1 MNYKEFHVN
10 LNNLPS
16 SCYNLSERD
25 KYFKLLTLNKKSDL
39 ELLSKGDEIMKEAAD
54 KIVSLSS
61 DPGFISELEKQQ
73 ILEYAK
79 AVALEKAEDRGKE
92 IGINQRNIE
101 IAKKMLDDNVDI
113 SFISKYSGLSIDEIE
128 GLKQFKNFL
137 YKIYFLY
144 FFLTFFLLFFF
155 YNIFGDT
162 MKKYFWSIILSL
174 VVGIYL
180 GKFTLSQ
187 YDDFNVFPVSFGS
200 DTIYFLQEGVYSN
213 VDVMKN
219 SMSSFDY
226 YIYDKEDDGY
236 HTYVGITKSRENALK
251 LEGFYEEKG
260 YDIYVREN
268 SINNNSFAS
277 VLTQYDIL
285 LSNADKDSIDSICSQ
300 ILSSYEELVINED
313 KGNTE
318 E

>member
-1 MNYKEFHVN
+1 
-10 LNNLPS
+10 
-16 SCYNLSERD
+16 
-25 KYFKLLTLNKKSDL
+25 
-39 ELLSKGDEIMKEAAD
+39 
-54 KIVSLSS
+54 
-61 DPGFISELEKQQ
+61 
-73 ILEYAK
+73 
-79 AVALEKAEDRGKE
+79 
-92 IGINQRNIE
+92 
-101 IAKKMLDDNVDI
+101 
-113 SFISKYSGLSIDEIE
+113 
-128 GLKQFKNFL
+128 
-137 YKIYFLY
+137 
-144 FFLTFFLLFFF
+144 
-155 YNIFGDT
+155 

-213 VDVMKN
+213 VDIMKN

-251 LEGFYEEKG
+251 LEGFYKEKG

-268 SINNNSFAS
+268 SINNNSFVS

-300 ILSSYEELVINED
+300 ILGSYEELVINED
-313 KGNTE
+313 KGDTE
-318 E
+318 K